1 MTTRSGNTYN
11 PMGDPTNIPSSS
23 NPLDPPL
30 DMTRLEDAF
39 KSFANDMRV
48 QVVEIKK
55 DLNDS
60 RSMTNQRLTELEY
73 PEQSLQ
79 RTRGNPS

>member
-1 MTTRSGNTYN
+1 
-11 PMGDPTNIPSSS
+11 MGDSTNIPTSS
-23 NPLDPPL
+23 NPPDPPL

-48 QVVEIKK
+48 QVAEIKK

-60 RSMTNQRLTELEY
+60 RPMTNQRLTELEH

-79 RTRGNPS
+79 RTR